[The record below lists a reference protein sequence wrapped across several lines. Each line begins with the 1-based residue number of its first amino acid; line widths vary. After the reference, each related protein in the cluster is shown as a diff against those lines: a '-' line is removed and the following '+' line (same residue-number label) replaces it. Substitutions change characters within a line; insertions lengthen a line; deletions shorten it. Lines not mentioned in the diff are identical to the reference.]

1 MRSQSGQLRRSTN
14 HDETRDMN
22 IFSVE
27 LRFVKAGVM
36 RFVEDT
42 GKAQHAYSL
51 EAKAKSGL

>member
-1 MRSQSGQLRRSTN
+1 
-14 HDETRDMN
+14 MN